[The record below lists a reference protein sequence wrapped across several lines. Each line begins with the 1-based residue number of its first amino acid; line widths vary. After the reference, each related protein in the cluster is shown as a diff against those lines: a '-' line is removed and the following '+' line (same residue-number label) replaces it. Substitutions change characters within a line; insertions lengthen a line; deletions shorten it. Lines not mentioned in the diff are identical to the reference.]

1 MPEAIHTPPG
11 TEPLATAHRYAVYFA
26 HRPNSA
32 WWEAGSTWLGRCAA
46 RGVALPQPPTPAAP
60 EFPGSSDLAA
70 ARQYSLTAAPRRYG
84 WHATLKAPFRLAPG
98 VDLPALRSRLR
109 SLCDGLAPFAMPALR
124 VALVDDD
131 FLALVPQPVPQG
143 DGAAIDPLAAIDA
156 VARACVTG
164 LHDLAAPL
172 SEAELRRRR
181 AAGLTPEE
189 DALLQRW
196 GYPFVLERFRFHL
209 SLTGSLREAG
219 APAIAA
225 LRASAERWFAGL
237 PPTTFGS
244 VALFAEAS
252 PGADF
257 VLLEHLDLG
266 PA

>member
-1 MPEAIHTPPG
+1 MPEAARTRPG
-11 TEPLATAHRYAVYFA
+11 APPLAAAHRYAVYFA
-26 HRPNSA
+26 HQPNSA
-32 WWEAGSTWLGRCAA
+32 WWEAGSAWLGRCAA
-46 RGVALPQPPTPAAP
+46 RGVALPQPPTPAVP

-84 WHATLKAPFRLAPG
+84 WHATLKAPFQLAPG
-98 VDLPALRSRLR
+98 VALPALQARLR
-109 SLCDGLAPFAMPALR
+109 SLCEDLLPFAMPPLR
-124 VALVDDD
+124 VALVDGD
-131 FLALVPQPVPQG
+131 FLALVPQE
-143 DGAAIDPLAAIDA
+143 GAGATAATAAIDA

-164 LHDLAAPL
+164 LHGLAAPL
-172 SEAELRRRR
+172 PEAELQRRR

-189 DALLQRW
+189 DALLLRW

-219 APAIAA
+219 APATAA
-225 LRASAERWFAGL
+225 LRAAAERWFAGL
-237 PPTTFGS
+237 PPTRFAS

-257 VLLEHLDLG
+257 LLLEHLDLG